1 VTVER
6 ELKLS
11 VGPMFRVPDL
21 TEVVAGAVPRDGGLQ
36 RFVSSYY
43 DTPDLRLARW
53 GCSLRYRSGS
63 GWTVKLPI
71 AAEDG
76 RFVRDERTFEA
87 GPAKPPEDAVD
98 LVRAYVRTSQLQM
111 AVRLQTMRRRID
123 IVVDGAPVAEV
134 VDDEVSVLDGRRVAA
149 RFREVEVELVGE
161 SPEEILAM
169 VAERLSAGGAEEP
182 SPHPK
187 FVRALLPRSQDAPE
201 VVPVA
206 VGPRSTV
213 LEVIRASI
221 AASAERMIRYDAGVR
236 LGDDVEAVHQAR
248 VATRRLRSDLRTFR
262 SLLDPGWNAALREE
276 LGWLGGELGTVR
288 DLDVLGDRLRAELRH
303 LPDEDASLGPKLL
316 DRLRSERE
324 AARAEL
330 TSAMREP
337 RYLALL
343 DRVVAAAAVPAVLP
357 EVASEHARD
366 AMGALMAGPWMHLD
380 RVCGE
385 LGPSSVDADL
395 HEARIRSK
403 RARYAAETLSPVF
416 GKPARRFASR
426 AEQLQTIL
434 GEHQDAVMMVDWL
447 RGQAG
452 GTTARV
458 AFAAGELAGDLNQAQ
473 QRARAAWPKA
483 WKRLRSKKLRF
494 WEAP

>member
-1 VTVER
+1 VSVER

-11 VGPMFRVPDL
+11 VGPMFRIPDL
-21 TEVVAGAVPRDGGLQ
+21 TEVVAGVVARDGGLQ

-53 GCSLRYRSGS
+53 GCSLRYRSGA

-87 GPAKPPEDAVD
+87 GPAKPPEGAVD
-98 LVRAYVRTSQLQM
+98 LVRAYVRTAPLQM
-111 AVRLQTMRRRID
+111 VVRLQTMRRRI
-123 IVVDGAPVAEV
+123 VLVTDGEQVAEV

-149 RFREVEVELVGE
+149 RFREVEVELA
-161 SPEEILAM
+161 EEASEDVMSAIA
-169 VAERLSAGGAEEP
+169 ARLSAGGAEEP

-187 FVRALLPRSQDAPE
+187 FVRALLPRSQELPE
-201 VVPVA
+201 VGPVS

-221 AASAERMIRYDAGVR
+221 SGSAERMIRHDAGVR
-236 LGDDVEAVHQAR
+236 LGDDIEAVHQAR

-262 SLLDPGWNAALREE
+262 SLLDPEWNADLRRE
-276 LGWLGGELGTVR
+276 LGWLGAELGNVR
-288 DLDVLGDRLRAELRH
+288 DLDVLGDRLRDELRR
-303 LPDEDASLGPKLL
+303 LPDEDASQGPKLM
-316 DRLRSERE
+316 DRVRSERE

-330 TSAMREP
+330 ASAMREP

-343 DRVVAAAAVPAVLP
+343 DRVVAAASEPAVLP
-357 EVASEHARD
+357 EVAASMARD
-366 AMGALMAGPWMHLD
+366 VMGGLMEGPWGHLEH
-380 RVCGE
+380 VCRE
-385 LGPSSVDADL
+385 LGPQSVDADL

-403 RARYAAETLSPVF
+403 RARYAAETLIPVF
-416 GKPARRFASR
+416 GKPARRFAAR
-426 AEQLQTIL
+426 AEGLQTIL
-434 GEHQDAVMMVDWL
+434 GEHQDVVMMVAWL

-458 AFAAGELAGDLNQAQ
+458 AFAAGELAGDLNRAQ
-473 QRARAAWPKA
+473 EDARRAWPKA
-483 WKRLRSKKLRF
+483 WKALRSKKLRF
-494 WEAP
+494 WESS